1 MRAFDLK
8 DLKKLYKPKSNSSK
22 EDNGQITIIG
32 GSSLFHGAPILALK
46 TASRIVD
53 MVFFSSPEKSLREVA
68 SIIKAQ
74 LSSFIWVPWEEV
86 EEYIKKSDA
95 ILIGPGFMRYR
106 NEKQRKECLEDE
118 KCGIEAE
125 KTKKIT
131 KNLIKKFPQKK
142 WVIDAGSLQTI
153 EAKDIPQNAII
164 TPNKREFKLVF
175 KDESKGIDT
184 MPGKEKAEL
193 LKSLSQKYKIYIVLK
208 GAETIVSSPNEVIV
222 VKGGNAG
229 LTKGGT
235 GDILAGLATALLAKN
250 DPLLAASVAS
260 FIVKKAADE
269 LYKKVGFN
277 YNADDL
283 SDFIPETLKKW
294 TREK

>member
-8 DLKKLYKPKSNSSK
+8 DLKKLYKPKRNSSK

-74 LSSFIWVPWEEV
+74 LSSFIWVPWKEV

-106 NEKQRKECLEDE
+106 NEKQRKECLEDG

-164 TPNKREFKLVF
+164 TPNKREFKL
-175 KDESKGIDT
+175 
-184 MPGKEKAEL
+184 

-208 GAETIVSSPNEVIV
+208 GAETLVSSPKEVIV

-235 GDILAGLATALLAKN
+235 GDVLAGLVTALLAKN

-283 SDFIPETLKKW
+283 SDFVPETLKKW